1 MDYQNALNSMGITN
15 ADLNGADPAS
25 IFSFIAGLGISFI
38 IISLIIGI
46 LTIVATWILYDKAH
60 EHGWAAIVPVYHDY
74 VFFKVSWGNGWYFV
88 ILYALS
94 IVASLVGSKSTIASV
109 ISTILYIAL
118 IVYSII
124 TLYKFSKAYGQGA
137 GFTVGLI
144 FLNTIFL
151 CIMAF
156 SRGIQYVGL
165 TGAAPAAAAAPV
177 SPYTPAAPAAPEAPA
192 APDDQQKSDQ

>member
-1 MDYQNALNSMGITN
+1 MDYQSALNSMGITN

-25 IFSFIAGLGISFI
+25 VFSFIAGLGISFI

-74 VFFKVSWGNGWYFV
+74 VFFKVSWGNGWYFL

-94 IVASLVGSKSTIASV
+94 IAAGLVGSKGAAASV
-109 ISTILYIAL
+109 ISNILYIAL
-118 IVYSII
+118 IVYLII

-144 FLNTIFL
+144 FLNAIFL

-156 SRGIQYVGL
+156 SSGIQYVGL
-165 TGAAPAAAAAPV
+165 TPAAPAAPV